1 MKKNVC
7 AAFIAVLLIAVHAFA
22 ETGTKL
28 NFVKMSGYFSVSE
41 SSTIY
46 DPAYRTACLL
56 IPKGYTRISFPVYF
70 GDDACVI
77 VTDENEAVIETILA
91 GQYGKTMTYEL
102 PSNAKNVSIPVEK
115 ERIDEFV
122 IYGYTDISKPVE
134 QPESKEEE
142 NEPKA
147 WTDLSEDERKKAI
160 EHRKEEIKTEM
171 LRQDDW
177 PLETIIENGG
187 MAKIFRV
194 IGVVGDSLS
203 SGAMTCKP
211 SGEESKSKN
220 VSMYEYSWIQYMAR
234 YCGSTAYN
242 FSVSGMG
249 TDTFFDS
256 KYYDLMMDGEHLCQ
270 AYFIALG
277 HNDYNRSVPVGT
289 LEDVDLEN
297 WKNNAATFTGN
308 YARIISEIKSIQP
321 EAKIF
326 PILMKNGEEF
336 KDYNEAIRSVSA
348 LFDNI
353 YLLEMDVYA
362 VARQSWEVT
371 NGHGN
376 TLGYLNYSYQVSSYV
391 DWYIRHYPDDFKYVQ
406 FIGTEYE
413 FQREDE
419 IKGSEK

>member
-1 MKKNVC
+1 MFAMMKRILSIIIGLIILAALSVC
-7 AAFIAVLLIAVHAFA
+7 SKADAG
-22 ETGTKL
+22 EKL
-28 NFVKMSGYFSVSE
+28 YFSRLSGYYSIKE
-41 SSTIY
+41 NRTIY
-46 DPAYRTACLL
+46 DSTYQTAYLL
-56 IPKGYTRISFPVYF
+56 LPKGYACITFPVYF
-70 GDDACVI
+70 GDDTCV
-77 VTDENEAVIETILA
+77 VVADESEAIIETIAA
-91 GQYGKTMTYEL
+91 GQYGKTMTYDL
-102 PSNAKNVSIPVEK
+102 PSNAKSISIPVETK
-115 ERIDEFV
+115 RVDEFV
-122 IYGYTDISKPVE
+122 IKGYTEKSKAVE
-134 QPESKEEE
+134 QPETQEEKASKD
-142 NEPKA
+142 
-147 WTDLSEDERKKAI
+147 WTELSDDERYKVIK
-160 EHRKEEIKTEM
+160 HRKEEIKVEM

-203 SGAMTCKP
+203 SGAMTYKP

-220 VSMYEYSWIQYMAR
+220 ANMYEYSWIQYMAR

-326 PILMKNGEEF
+326 PILMKNGEKF
-336 KDYNEAIRSVSA
+336 KDYNDAIRSVSA
-348 LFDNI
+348 LSDNI

-362 VARQSWEVT
+362 VTRQSWEVT

-376 TLGYLNYSYQVSSYV
+376 PMGYLNYSYQVSSYV
-391 DWYIRHYPDDFKYVQ
+391 DWYIRHYPDEFKYVQ

-413 FQREDE
+413 YQRETN
-419 IKGSEK
+419 